1 MSRMLIITGLLLLSA
16 GILIWLFPGIMKY
29 AGRLPGDFYY
39 RRGNFSFY
47 FPLTSGLILSL
58 ILSLIFRFLSKL

>member
-1 MSRMLIITGLLLLSA
+1 MARTLVITGLTLLAA

-29 AGRLPGDFYY
+29 PGRLPGDFHF
-39 RRGNFSFY
+39 RRGNFSLY

-58 ILSLIFRFLSKL
+58 ILSLLFRLLSR